1 MAIKFYSLEG
11 LYREYICVL
20 SLLFQRTLN
29 EKILVRENC
38 TFSSANKNLIIIYLF
53 EENFPSLNC
62 KSNKCVF
69 FIFENIQRGYLFLH
83 LLHKPQNQYQA
94 VMYFS
99 FKQGVENRWVETS
112 NYLLYAWRYNTL
124 YLFFRQLSFNKA
136 SILPLI
142 LCPMK
147 QTNDKFMASKKT
159 KILLYYLSIYS
170 MSYF

>member
-53 EENFPSLNC
+53 EENFPSLFC
-62 KSNKCVF
+62 KSNKCVY

-94 VMYFS
+94 VRYFLLNKEWKIDGQKPQIIYCMLGVTIHCIYFS
-99 FKQGVENRWVETS
+99 GNSV
-112 NYLLYAWRYNTL
+112 
-124 YLFFRQLSFNKA
+124 
-136 SILPLI
+136 SIRLQFCL
-142 LCPMK
+142 
-147 QTNDKFMASKKT
+147 
-159 KILLYYLSIYS
+159 
-170 MSYF
+170 